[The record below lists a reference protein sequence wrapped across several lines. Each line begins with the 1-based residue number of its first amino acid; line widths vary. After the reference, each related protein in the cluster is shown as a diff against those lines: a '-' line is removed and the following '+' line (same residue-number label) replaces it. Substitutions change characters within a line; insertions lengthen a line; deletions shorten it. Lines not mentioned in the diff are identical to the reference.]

1 MVYRPAGPDPEA
13 TETLG
18 EATEAANGR
27 SSETGPQRCALPG
40 RVAMAKSGLTDTA
53 ELVLVGVRAVQEET
67 APGTESAAI
76 QIPN

>member
-1 MVYRPAGPDPEA
+1 MVYGPAGPDPEA

-53 ELVLVGVRAVQEET
+53 ELLLVGVQEET
-67 APGTESAAI
+67 SPETESATI

>member
-1 MVYRPAGPDPEA
+1 
-13 TETLG
+13 
-18 EATEAANGR
+18 
-27 SSETGPQRCALPG
+27 
-40 RVAMAKSGLTDTA
+40 MAKSGLTDTA